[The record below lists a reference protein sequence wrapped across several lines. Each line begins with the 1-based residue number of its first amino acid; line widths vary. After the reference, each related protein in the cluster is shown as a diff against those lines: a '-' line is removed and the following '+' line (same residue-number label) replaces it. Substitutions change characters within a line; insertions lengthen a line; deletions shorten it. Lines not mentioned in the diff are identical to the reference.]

1 MIEGDDSIKE
11 LAKPKLI
18 LSRCIEHDHCR
29 YDGSTISSPFVK
41 ELEQYVEFQT
51 ICPEVEIGL
60 GIPRKPIRIR
70 EKNKDLRLVQPE
82 TGRDITE
89 EMEEFSSE
97 FLKSIKDLD
106 GFILKNRSPSCGLN
120 NIKIYPEVEGRPRRD
135 GQGFFGGEVLKKFP
149 HLAIEDEGRLRNLKI
164 RENFLIKLFT
174 LSRFREIK
182 KNKKLSDL
190 IDFQT
195 CNKYLLMAYN
205 PELVREMGRLIANQS
220 NYSPGK
226 LYSEYEE
233 IFFKAMEKPIKIT
246 SNINVLMHALGHFSK
261 KLNAEEKA
269 FFLDALEKYRQ
280 GVMPLLVCLNIL
292 KAWIIRFNDDYL
304 AQQTY
309 FEPYPLELIPVT
321 TIYQ

>member
-1 MIEGDDSIKE
+1 MEK
-11 LAKPKLI
+11 
-18 LSRCIEHDHCR
+18 
-29 YDGSTISSPFVK
+29 
-41 ELEQYVEFQT
+41 YVEFQT

-70 EKNKDLRLVQPE
+70 EKNKQLRLVQPE
-82 TGRDITE
+82 TGRDVTE
-89 EMEEFSSE
+89 EMEDFSSK

-135 GQGFFGGEVLKKFP
+135 GQGFFGGAVLKKFP
-149 HLAIEDEGRLRNLKI
+149 YLAIEDEGRLRNLKI

-174 LSRFREIK
+174 LSKFREIK

-195 CNKYLLMAYN
+195 RNKYLLMAYN
-205 PELVREMGRLIANQS
+205 PGLVREMGRLIANQN
-220 NYSPGK
+220 NYSLGK

-233 IFFKAMEKPIKIT
+233 IFFKAMETPIQIN

-304 AQQTY
+304 REQTY

-321 TIYQ
+321 TIYP